1 MKPNEKRM
9 IAVLLIITLIVFV
22 IFIYTRKTGQ
32 NVDNG
37 INDSNTTQNS
47 KYVRTIENGT
57 KQNISKKLQ
66 ENKQLGDYNITDI
79 KVTSNNSDLKITANI
94 TNNTKKDTKAFGF
107 KIIVLN
113 ESGQQVGLL
122 ESYVGSIKS
131 GETKMIN
138 ASTSMDINEIYD
150 LEFEF

>member
-47 KYVRTIENGT
+47 KYVKTIENGT